1 MIIGL
6 AINHLAQL
14 TICFRQRA
22 FYLHSAFSKCSLDAS
37 ERTEPCSVWICTML
51 RRVRMGA
58 KNR

>member
-14 TICFRQRA
+14 TICFCQRA
-22 FYLHSAFSKCSLDAS
+22 FYLHSAFPKCSLDTS

-51 RRVRMGA
+51 RRVKMGA